1 MKLIGLVLGT
11 FGWRL
16 GLWRSG
22 WVLRIRRWSA
32 LALVFGSVGMAVG
45 FAVANGGVPEERSTR
60 RNG

>member
-45 FAVANGGVPEERSTR
+45 FAVATRGVPEETDAR